1 VPMNSPEPPEI
12 SMLLRAWRSGDPVA
26 LEQLAPM
33 VQQEL
38 RRIARQY
45 LHRQHPGHT
54 LTPTALVNEAFVHL
68 MGADGVD
75 WADRAHFFAF
85 CAQVMRR
92 ILVDSARARGSEKR
106 GGNVR
111 RVALDES
118 IDASPER
125 DSELIAL
132 DDALEALARLDPRKT
147 KVVELRFFAGL
158 SVEETAAVL
167 DISQQSVMRDWKLA
181 RAWLTVE
188 LSDK

>member
-1 VPMNSPEPPEI
+1 MNSPEPPEI
-12 SMLLRAWRSGDPVA
+12 SMLLRAWRRGDPVA

-38 RRIARQY
+38 RSIARQY

-54 LTPTALVNEAFVHL
+54 LTPTALVNEAFL
-68 MGADGVD
+68 RLLGADCAD
-75 WADRAHFFAF
+75 WVDRAHFFAF

-111 RVALDES
+111 RVAVDES

-125 DSELIAL
+125 DSELVAL
-132 DDALEALARLDPRKT
+132 DDALEALARLDPRKA

>member
-1 VPMNSPEPPEI
+1 MNSPEPPEI
-12 SMLLRAWRSGDPVA
+12 SMLLRAWRHGDPVA
-26 LEQLAPM
+26 LERLAPM

-38 RRIARQY
+38 RSIARQY
-45 LHRQHPGHT
+45 LHRQNPGHT
-54 LTPTALVNEAFVHL
+54 LTPTALVNEAFLHL
-68 MGADGVD
+68 LGADCTD
-75 WADRAHFFAF
+75 WVDRAHFFAF

-111 RVALDES
+111 RVVLNEF
-118 IDASPER
+118 IDASPDR

-132 DDALEALARLDPRKT
+132 DDALEALARLDPRKA

-167 DISQQSVMRDWKLA
+167 DISPQSVMRDWKLA

-188 LSDK
+188 LSDR